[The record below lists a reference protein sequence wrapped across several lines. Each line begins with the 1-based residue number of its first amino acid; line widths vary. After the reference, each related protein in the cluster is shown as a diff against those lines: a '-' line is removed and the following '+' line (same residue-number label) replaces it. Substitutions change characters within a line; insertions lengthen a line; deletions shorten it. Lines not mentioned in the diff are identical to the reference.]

1 MLTGYLLLINAA
13 GFALML
19 VDKQKAIKNK
29 WRIPE
34 RNLLALALLGGSLGV
49 YAGMQIFRHK
59 TRTPKFFIGVPILMS
74 LQILAGIFIYLHS

>member
-34 RNLLALALLGGSLGV
+34 RNLLTLALLGGSLGV